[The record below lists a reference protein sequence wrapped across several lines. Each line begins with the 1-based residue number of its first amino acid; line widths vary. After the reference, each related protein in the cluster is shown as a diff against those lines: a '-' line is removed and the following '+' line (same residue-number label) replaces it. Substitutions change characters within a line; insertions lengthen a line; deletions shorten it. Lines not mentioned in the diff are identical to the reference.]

1 MLRKLNYKLLLCLI
15 FVFTGVTFFF
25 SYEAFS
31 VPAYD
36 GLFLLQQPSGYTFKA
51 RKRGDEWH
59 NWVETEEGYGIY
71 KNRKTNC
78 WEYYLPSDD
87 PDKPRLGIRCTE
99 DDGVIVGNIDPAS
112 RNIPKRLRPAK
123 IKKMESSIE
132 KTEVYRQ
139 KTPQKVFER
148 TSKSKKI
155 SGTIKLLVI
164 GVQFEDHPATYS
176 ADDIQPLLFGESSSI
191 ADYFNDVSYGAVT
204 IEPASE
210 SHGTSNDGF
219 IGWLQLSGNHPN
231 TGSDKDHATDKQTA
245 ENAMV
250 AASDYIDFAS
260 YDADGDGYIVATEL
274 AVLIIVA
281 GYEAAAGSDEP
292 SVWGHA
298 SGTSVTTDDI
308 NLGSFAMVGE
318 KHGSHMGTMGVMVH
332 ELGHLIFDLPDL
344 YDTDKDNGDSLGI
357 GDFGLMGSGCWG
369 VKSGEYAGSS
379 PTHPCAWSKEYLS
392 WGTVNTINSSQTISL
407 SKADGN
413 SSSMFRL
420 DTSDTDQYFL
430 IENRQFSGYD
440 IGFGSSWHGGIVIYH
455 IDTSKADMR
464 YDVNAD
470 EDDKGVDVEEANEGS
485 VGYSMLDTYE
495 RPVHTNM
502 FYFSGNNDSF
512 SDLTTPN
519 SRLKNGNSTN
529 ISITDI
535 SSYGDTMS
543 AYVILLPEA
552 TTGSITNLDSGSA
565 TLNGTVNPYGEETTV
580 WFEYG
585 IISGTYSNT
594 TSAQNISGSGEIA
607 ISSDINGLS
616 EGITYYYRIV
626 AQNSIGTA
634 YGNEKSFISITTTPT
649 VSTTNSHTMAL
660 KSDGTVWAWGYNGSG
675 QLGDGSTTD
684 RYTPVEVSGLSGVMD
699 IAAGDSHSLAL
710 KSDGTVWAWGYNGS
724 GQLGDGSTTDR
735 YTPVEVSGLSGV
747 MDIAAGDSHSLALKS
762 DGTVW
767 AWGHNR
773 YGRLGDGTT
782 TQRTTPIQVSDL
794 SGVVAIAVGS
804 RHSLALKSDGT
815 VWAWGYNGSG
825 QLGDGSTTD
834 RYTPVEVSGLSGVM
848 DIAAGDSHS
857 LALKSDGTVW
867 AWGQN
872 EYGQLGDGT
881 TTQRTTPIQASD
893 LSGVVVIAAG
903 SGHSLAMQLDG
914 TVWAWGI
921 NVYGERGNGTS
932 FIQNTP
938 LQVNINLGET
948 PDTFAPTGSIK
959 INTDSDYVDSASVT
973 LTFSASDNIG
983 VTGYFLSSS
992 SAKPSIDNVGW
1003 TSISSTINYGEDIS
1017 YTLSGGDE
1025 SKTLYVWYKDAAG
1038 NVSDSASDS
1047 ITLDTTAPTVSI
1059 ISHTFDAMYSTTGI
1073 IISLSG
1079 SASDSASGVKS
1090 VTWSNTATGSNGTA
1104 IGTTNWSVSDI
1115 SLSDGSNSITVTATD
1130 NAGNVATDTFAA
1142 TSTEAN
1148 VSITPK
1154 TIDLNSKKKFK
1165 TIVKLPS
1172 VYDIEDVVCG
1182 TIECEGAMAVDC
1194 TAKKNKLKIIFK
1206 IQDLDI
1212 DLENDKTKKMD
1223 FTVSGELENGTMF
1236 VGSDNVKV
1244 KQ

>member
-767 AWGHNR
+767 AWG
-773 YGRLGDGTT
+773 
-782 TQRTTPIQVSDL
+782 
-794 SGVVAIAVGS
+794 
-804 RHSLALKSDGT
+804 
-815 VWAWGYNGSG
+815 
-825 QLGDGSTTD
+825 
-834 RYTPVEVSGLSGVM
+834 
-848 DIAAGDSHS
+848 
-857 LALKSDGTVW
+857 
-867 AWGQN
+867 QN